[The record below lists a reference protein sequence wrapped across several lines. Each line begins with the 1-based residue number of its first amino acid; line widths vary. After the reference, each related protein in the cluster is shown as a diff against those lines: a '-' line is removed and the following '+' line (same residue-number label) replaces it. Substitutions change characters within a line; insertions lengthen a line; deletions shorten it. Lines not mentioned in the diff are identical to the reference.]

1 VSHDSLG
8 RMTWQLVAALGDE
21 HGEDLL
27 HLLTCPE
34 CRDAAAA
41 VLRAGGGLAGAL
53 VPNYDPVFRRL
64 EAGNVFLLE
73 EARRR
78 RGEAG
83 RLVAELRTLPPKQRR
98 KIAEQERFERED
110 VQELLLLESEAVLED
125 DPQEAVSLGRLADSL
140 ARRLA
145 WDDST
150 QGAVAR
156 ARAQVL
162 TAGAYRLAG
171 DFSRADTLLRLAI
184 PYLMDASV
192 RGAYCRTLALLRWEE
207 GNIEEAIALFQR
219 GTEILGEEEL
229 AEEAALCVV
238 PLGLLYLEQG
248 ATGRALELLLPM
260 KLLDPSA
267 RRGLAVRAA
276 LGLALALA
284 ELQMPADARVALQGA
299 YRLYDQIRQP
309 LDQVR
314 LYWIESRV
322 LARLGEPEQ
331 ALILVEQ
338 VLAKLLAEKLV
349 PEAALAAVEMMGLL
363 ASLGR
368 TGEIPDR
375 LAVPRDLCAR
385 DWGLR
390 RATSTLNRLAA
401 AAAAGDQALPQRA
414 QRYTY
419 ALRQTLRLGY
429 HRVEPPPAA

>member
-1 VSHDSLG
+1 VSHDAAG
-8 RMTWQLVAALGDE
+8 RMTWQLVAALGEE
-21 HGEDLL
+21 HGDDLL

-34 CRDAAAA
+34 CRESAAA
-41 VLRAGGGLAGAL
+41 VLRAGDGLAGAL
-53 VPNYDPVFRRL
+53 VQDYEPVFRRL

-83 RLVAELRTLPPKQRR
+83 RLVAELRTVPPKQR
-98 KIAEQERFERED
+98 KKVAEQERFERQD

-140 ARRLA
+140 AQRLR
-145 WDDST
+145 WEDST

-207 GNIEEAIALFQR
+207 GNVEEAIALLQR
-219 GTEILGEEEL
+219 GAEILSEEEL
-229 AEEAALCVV
+229 TAEAALCVV
-238 PLGLLYLEQG
+238 PLGLLFLEQG

-260 KLLDPSA
+260 KMLDPSA
-267 RRGLAVRAA
+267 RRGLTARAA
-276 LGLALALA
+276 LGLAQALA
-284 ELQMPADARVALQGA
+284 ELQMPADARIALQGA

-314 LYWIESRV
+314 LYWSESRV
-322 LARLGEPEQ
+322 LARLGETGQ
-331 ALILVEQ
+331 ALALVEQ
-338 VLAKLLAEKLV
+338 VLAKLLAEKRV
-349 PEAALAAVEMMGLL
+349 PEAALAAVEMAGLL
-363 ASLGR
+363 AALDR

-375 LAVPRDLCAR
+375 LAMLRELCAR
-385 DWGLR
+385 DWRLK
-390 RATSTLNRLAA
+390 RAASTLNRLAA
-401 AAAAGDQALPQRA
+401 SAEAGDPALPQRA
-414 QRYTY
+414 QRYTQ
-419 ALRQTLRLGY
+419 ALRQTLRLSY
-429 HRVEPPPAA
+429 HRIEPPPAA